1 MNPKTFND
9 AVRKLALE
17 VAEVVIKK
25 QRDYGKD
32 NILKSPVGA
41 ELGIIV
47 RLGDKIN
54 RLGNLYTKH
63 QNPENEPIDDSWRD
77 IIGYSLVALMVRN
90 KTFELPM
97 E

>member
-1 MNPKTFND
+1 MHPKTFNQ
-9 AVRKLALE
+9 AVHQLASEIADLL
-17 VAEVVIKK
+17 IKK
-25 QRDYGKD
+25 QKDYGKD

-63 QNPENEPIDDSWRD
+63 ESPENEPLDDSWRD
-77 IIGYSLVALMVRN
+77 IVGYGLISLLIRR
-90 KTFELPM
+90 KQFELPL